1 MKKLLFFIIILLV
14 VISEGC
20 KKDTN
25 TSTSQPDENTSIPS
39 TSFRLAATPG
49 ILQWQK
55 CYGSSAN
62 DNGYSIT
69 TAFDKSGYIISGNTS
84 GNDGNVS
91 GNHGGTDAWV
101 AKVDLNGTISWQT
114 TLGGTDNEE
123 VHGVIATMDNG
134 YLIAAYTLSSG
145 ITGYKGGG
153 DIWLIK
159 LSNSGSIEWQKIIG
173 GSSFDKAWSLI
184 NTSDGGYALTGQ
196 TTSNDGD
203 ISGNH
208 GSGDVWVI
216 KLDNTGNITWQKSL
230 GGTSDEVGYSI
241 VQSADGGYAIAGRTL
256 SNDGD
261 IVGYNGNGDVWVV
274 KLNSNGDKSWTK
286 CIGGTAMDVGFGIA
300 TTQDNGYVITGR
312 ISGGDLLAVKLN
324 ETGNII
330 WQKTFGGTQTELGK
344 SIIAVKNPI
353 TNTEEYIIVGNTNS
367 TNGDVTNPKGGQ
379 DFWVLRLNTDGS
391 KMNANSLGGKGT
403 EGGEQVIVTPD
414 GMYIA
419 VGSTSSNTGDV
430 TGNHGLSDL
439 WVVKFKY

>member
-1 MKKLLFFIIILLV
+1 M
-14 VISEGC
+14 
-20 KKDTN
+20 
-25 TSTSQPDENTSIPS
+25 
-39 TSFRLAATPG
+39 
-49 ILQWQK
+49 
-55 CYGSSAN
+55 
-62 DNGYSIT
+62 
-69 TAFDKSGYIISGNTS
+69 
-84 GNDGNVS
+84 
-91 GNHGGTDAWV
+91 
-101 AKVDLNGTISWQT
+101 
-114 TLGGTDNEE
+114 
-123 VHGVIATMDNG
+123 
-134 YLIAAYTLSSG
+134 
-145 ITGYKGGG
+145 
-153 DIWLIK
+153 
-159 LSNSGSIEWQKIIG
+159 
-173 GSSFDKAWSLI
+173 
-184 NTSDGGYALTGQ
+184 
-196 TTSNDGD
+196 
-203 ISGNH
+203 
-208 GSGDVWVI
+208 
-216 KLDNTGNITWQKSL
+216 
-230 GGTSDEVGYSI
+230 
-241 VQSADGGYAIAGRTL
+241 QSADGGYAITGRTL

-261 IVGYNGNGDVWVV
+261 IVGYNSNGDVWVI
-274 KLNSNGDKSWTK
+274 KLNSSGDKSWTK

-312 ISGGDLLAVKLN
+312 ISGSDLLAVKLN

-330 WQKTFGGTQTELGK
+330 WQKTFGGSQTELGK